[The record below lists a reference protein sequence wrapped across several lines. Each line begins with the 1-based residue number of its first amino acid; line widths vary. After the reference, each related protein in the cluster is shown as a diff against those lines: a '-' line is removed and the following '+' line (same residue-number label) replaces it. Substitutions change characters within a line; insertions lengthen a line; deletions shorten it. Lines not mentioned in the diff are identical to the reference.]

1 MSLRT
6 YLDVAAAANDNILA
20 STVGGGGHL
29 AVASGHQ
36 VHIDVGAHEVP
47 LTCGRKNKGENNKK
61 NEEAGEKVSG
71 VGTKLNQWA

>member
-1 MSLRT
+1 MEPCPLRT

-47 LTCGRKNKGENNKK
+47 LTCGRDKKKGETIKRMKK
-61 NEEAGEKVSG
+61 QEERSVAWELS
-71 VGTKLNQWA
+71 